1 MSRPVDNKVLQK
13 LVANIQKLAAAPTA
27 TPRGTLAE
35 FAAEALGMALADIV
49 LGNAPSM
56 LDELRRTW
64 LGKGGPVKEAMR
76 DLREVPAD
84 ERPAVAKQLNEVQAT
99 IEAELSAA
107 AAQIESRAL
116 EARVRAEWQDLSL
129 PGLAPRRGARN
140 PVSVVEE
147 QCMAVLRQLGFQV
160 VEGPE
165 VEHPFYNFDALN
177 IPEHHPARDMQDTF
191 WLEGNW
197 LLRSHTTTV
206 QARLLE
212 QRPVPP
218 VKVATY
224 GRVYR
229 NEAVDATHL
238 AMFHQF
244 EGIWVEKGLTF
255 AHLKGTLAFMAQA
268 LYGEGKIRFKPKFYP
283 YTEPSVG
290 VDFAC
295 SVCGGEGV
303 RGEAPCEACHG
314 AGWVTI
320 LGSGMIHPK
329 VLMLFGYDPN
339 EVSGIAFGFGTS
351 RIAAQRCGMSKA
363 PQLYEQDMRIL
374 AGVHRGAR

>member
-1 MSRPVDNKVLQK
+1 MSRPDVNAILGAFRGALQG
-13 LVANIQKLAAAPTA
+13 ATSPAALEEVRRIHTGKSSALKQAFKSLGP
-27 TPRGTLAE
+27 LSAE
-35 FAAEALGMALADIV
+35 
-49 LGNAPSM
+49 
-56 LDELRRTW
+56 
-64 LGKGGPVKEAMR
+64 
-76 DLREVPAD
+76 
-84 ERPAVAKQLNEVQAT
+84 ERPAVAKQLNETQAT
-99 IEAELSAA
+99 IEAELTAA
-107 AAQIESRAL
+107 AEKIESLAL
-116 EARVRAEWQDLSL
+116 EARLQAEWQDLSL
-129 PGLAPRRGARN
+129 PGLASPRGARN
-140 PVSVVEE
+140 PVTLVEE
-147 QCMAVLRQLGFQV
+147 QCMAVLRRLGFQL

-191 WLEGNW
+191 WLEGSW

-206 QARLLE
+206 QARWLE

-255 AHLKGTLAFMAQA
+255 AHLKGTLAFMAEA
-268 LYGEGKIRFKPKFYP
+268 LYGEGKVRFKPKFYP

-295 SVCGGEGV
+295 SVCQGEGTV
-303 RGEAPCEACHG
+303 DNASCEACHG

-329 VLMLFGYDPN
+329 VLMLFGYDPD

-351 RIAAQRCGMSKA
+351 RIAAQRVGVSKA

-374 AGVHRGAR
+374 SRIHRGGR